1 MHAPLPDRLGLKPVS
16 PEPGNRRRLPNRRQ
30 AIRHKLE
37 FLDPFSKAAIALYVT
52 GGIDPADGTVRE
64 IFIRPGGAGG
74 KNSLMERGL
83 DDAAVA
89 LSHCLQRGMTVYDLA
104 AALGHPEPT
113 TSIASASP
121 VAEAV
126 IAATRMQA
134 DINSWPEGAAQI
146 SPSGEGALAPSP

>member
-1 MHAPLPDRLGLKPVS
+1 MTLDIRPVS
-16 PEPGNRRRLPNRRQ
+16 SEPDDRRRLPGRRQ

-37 FLDPFSKAAIALYVT
+37 FTDPFSQAAIALYVT

-74 KNSLMERGL
+74 KNSLMERVL

-89 LSHCLQRGMTVYDLA
+89 LSQCLQRGMTVYELA
-104 AALGHPEPT
+104 AALGHPEDT

-121 VAEAV
+121 VVEAV

-134 DINSWPEGAAQI
+134 ELNGWPEGAARI
-146 SPSGEGALAPSP
+146 AAK